1 MKLYT
6 ISNFSTVKIILQ
18 NSFKN
23 TKKYT
28 IYCVKTEGSG
38 YCQLAGRSIY
48 CYANSLFSLN
58 VSWAR
63 DSCMQM
69 EHFHAHDDSEID
81 IWTTFW
87 EEKQYNSTHCKNI
100 AHCSGPNMVK
110 STIVHYVFRTLTLW
124 NSLFR
129 YNCHEWLRPDLEIP
143 FSNSS
148 NKHGTGKADEIF
160 TEVWRDT
167 FYTIA
172 MWKFSENSRDSRR
185 RLTYLFN
192 GELYYLSP
200 MNEKR

>member
-1 MKLYT
+1 MPIHYSRWTFHEHGIHACKWNIFMRMTTAKL
-6 ISNFSTVKIILQ
+6 ISEQHFGKKNSIIPR
-18 NSFKN
+18 
-23 TKKYT
+23 
-28 IYCVKTEGSG
+28 I
-38 YCQLAGRSIY
+38 ARI
-48 CYANSLFSLN
+48 SL
-58 VSWAR
+58 
-63 DSCMQM
+63 
-69 EHFHAHDDSEID
+69 
-81 IWTTFW
+81 
-87 EEKQYNSTHCKNI
+87 I
-100 AHCSGPNMVK
+100 AAVPNMVK